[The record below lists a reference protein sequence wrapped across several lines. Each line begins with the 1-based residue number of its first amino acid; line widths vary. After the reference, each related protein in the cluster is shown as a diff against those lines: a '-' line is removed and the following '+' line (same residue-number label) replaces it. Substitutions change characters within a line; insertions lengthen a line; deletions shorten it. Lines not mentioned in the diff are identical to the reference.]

1 MFARKYSVFQIGDIA
16 ILRQVTRPDKVWLSK
31 PLKPGNFQG
40 VKSGS
45 ISHDDIIGT
54 RSRCKVFETSKGQ
67 FKFMCYK
74 PSLEEYVNLTKR
86 DAQPIYPFNAA
97 TIVQLADL
105 NVDYPELERKQNGE
119 YCLKDE
125 PLQFLECGTGHG
137 SLTLAIAKAIHSGN
151 CYKNLNGLGSS
162 RLLGA
167 VLHSIDKNPNHLA
180 TGQKN
185 LKNYQRAMYEDDVQ
199 FCLADSPIHWL
210 QSPSTKEWIKNSSK
224 NNDPVYDHSSSFLSG
239 IFLDMPDPEAQF
251 KDLSIHL
258 KVDHALIIFCP
269 SVTQILNAVQTVH
282 HDRSIKLA
290 FSRCIEFEPCTSG
303 GSLREW
309 DVRVSDIRNTN
320 KEGVVC
326 RPRVGTKISG
336 GGFVGV
342 FKKLPLTARSEP
354 TETPLNQP
362 VNL

>member
-1 MFARKYSVFQIGDIA
+1 MIRLGSEVMNNTNTSVLPDKVRDNHYLSSSPDASIYNASITILGPLKRSSHLRMFARKYSVFQVGDIA

-137 SLTLAIAKAIHSGN
+137 SLTLAIAKSIHSG
-151 CYKNLNGLGSS
+151 K
-162 RLLGA
+162 LL
-167 VLHSIDKNPNHLA
+167 
-180 TGQKN
+180 Q
-185 LKNYQRAMYEDDVQ
+185 
-199 FCLADSPIHWL
+199 
-210 QSPSTKEWIKNSSK
+210 
-224 NNDPVYDHSSSFLSG
+224 
-239 IFLDMPDPEAQF
+239 
-251 KDLSIHL
+251 
-258 KVDHALIIFCP
+258 
-269 SVTQILNAVQTVH
+269 
-282 HDRSIKLA
+282 
-290 FSRCIEFEPCTSG
+290 EFERARVFTATRSG
-303 GSLREW
+303 S
-309 DVRVSDIRNTN
+309 
-320 KEGVVC
+320 
-326 RPRVGTKISG
+326 P
-336 GGFVGV
+336 
-342 FKKLPLTARSEP
+342 
-354 TETPLNQP
+354 
-362 VNL
+362 

>member
-1 MFARKYSVFQIGDIA
+1 M
-16 ILRQVTRPDKVWLSK
+16 
-31 PLKPGNFQG
+31 
-40 VKSGS
+40 
-45 ISHDDIIGT
+45 
-54 RSRCKVFETSKGQ
+54 
-67 FKFMCYK
+67 
-74 PSLEEYVNLTKR
+74 
-86 DAQPIYPFNAA
+86 
-97 TIVQLADL
+97 
-105 NVDYPELERKQNGE
+105 
-119 YCLKDE
+119 
-125 PLQFLECGTGHG
+125 
-137 SLTLAIAKAIHSGN
+137 
-151 CYKNLNGLGSS
+151 NGLGSS

-185 LKNYQRAMYEDDVQ
+185 LKNYQRGMYEDDVQ

-354 TETPLNQP
+354 TETPSNQP
-362 VNL
+362 INL